1 MTDHLGADE
10 PTSADESLPGES
22 SPNSGSGAGSRPPS
36 PYMTSSGKPMMPR
49 RVQEREQRIPPP
61 QSSAQGSSRYGSS
74 PRSRGTY
81 QSSYSSYIPE
91 DPKRSSGRSFSTN
104 LTVIALVALLSFFA
118 GFASRNTYNDV
129 GGFDDERLVTAQQV
143 PAKLS
148 NFCYTYNGFP
158 SFTVIQVTSVST
170 ALMSNVPILR
180 LDSCMIPVDQTAN
193 ALQALGLRQRSEYI
207 GPQLGGSNLT
217 LLEIPLTGQLAQRL
231 YSQFPSFSTNTRGE
245 QEAINQLETAID
257 EALTAQVDGLS
268 LQNLVKTSI
277 PGVYVVIPGHSFN
290 LQNKKL

>member
-1 MTDHLGADE
+1 MADNLGVDE
-10 PTSADESLPGES
+10 STSADESLTGES
-22 SPNSGSGAGSRPPS
+22 SPSSRSGAGSRPHS
-36 PYMTSSGKPMMPR
+36 PYTTSSGTPIMPR
-49 RVQEREQRIPPP
+49 RVQEREQRNPTRD
-61 QSSAQGSSRYGSS
+61 STQGSNTYGSGS
-74 PRSRGTY
+74 APRSSSYR
-81 QSSYSSYIPE
+81 SSYSYTPE
-91 DPKRSSGRSFSTN
+91 EPKRSSGRSSFSTN

-118 GFASRNTYNDV
+118 GFASRNTYDDV

-158 SFTVIQVTSVST
+158 SFTIIQITSVST
-170 ALMSNVPILR
+170 AIMSNVPILR

-217 LLEIPLTGQLAQRL
+217 LLEMPLTGQLAQRL
-231 YSQFPSFSTNTRGE
+231 YSQFPAFATNGQEE
-245 QEAINQLETAID
+245 QQVIDQLETAID
-257 EALTAQVDGLS
+257 ETLTAQIGGLS
-268 LQNLVKTSI
+268 LQNLVKTSM

-290 LQNKKL
+290 LQTRQP